1 MDFQKDALTYM
12 KNCLSNRLQR
22 VRVKSTFT
30 SWDKIFSGVS
40 ILGPL
45 LFNIFTFHNKL
56 QLEQLCD
63 DLTLYASG
71 QKLEEIKQILHCDF
85 EKVTKLSYENNM
97 VLNQGKCQIM
107 RLEKTLKTKPLF
119 LKTK

>member
-1 MDFQKDALTYM
+1 M
-12 KNCLSNRLQR
+12 
-22 VRVKSTFT
+22 
-30 SWDKIFSGVS
+30 S

-45 LFNIFTFHNKL
+45 LLNIFTFHNKL
-56 QLEQLCD
+56 QFEQLCD

-97 VLNQGKCQIM
+97 LLNQGKCQIM